1 MIEFGARLSLKD
13 NMLATM
19 KKNLQT
25 QKEFS
30 ETVKQTSSSI
40 KELGKAKADP
50 VIKARDNASG
60 IVNGVRRALRLVDST
75 ISAPEVS
82 LEDKATADL
91 KTLNKEIEKLN
102 HAKLLTK
109 AEVEDEA
116 TKKLEEINEKMRKM
130 ASTVISPVI
139 RLRDLTTSTVGKIKQ
154 RLKEIAVNYTPIVR
168 LRDLATQGISK
179 IKNTLGGLGSK
190 AFTTVIRLKDQA
202 TNSINKVRVS
212 IKTLQKMVAA
222 PVIKAKDTATKVIT
236 KVKNGLKAISKVFT
250 PIVKLKDEASK
261 IASKIKQR
269 IAEIKERHETRVS
282 LRDNASAGID
292 SIKNGLKALA
302 GGVVVAVT
310 VKKVGDL
317 TMAALNNGAGLE
329 QSIGGVQTL
338 FKGDADAVMANAAKA
353 YETAGL
359 SANAYMEQVTS
370 FSASLI
376 SSLGGDTTKAASIAD
391 RAITDMA
398 DNANKFGTDMGSI
411 QNAYQGFAK
420 QNYTMLD
427 NLKLGY
433 GGTQEEMQRLLKDAQ
448 AITGVKYNIDN
459 LADVY
464 TAIGVI
470 QEQLNITG
478 TTAKE
483 AEQTFSG
490 SFASMKASA
499 QNLLGNLS
507 VGDGEAVARS
517 MGELIT
523 TASTFFFGN
532 FVPMLQNIFS
542 NLPSAVST
550 AVSTVAPMIKEKVL
564 PLITSIKDTIFIGL
578 SSIGIDTGLLQ
589 NVLDQLFNVNV
600 DGGGLTGMFSSLKG
614 IFANTVNT
622 ILQILPPLISA
633 VQEIAPVVLSVFNT
647 IISTVGQIVPYVT
660 PVIET
665 IKNIVIT
672 AMPIIQQ
679 VITTVANAIVAIM
692 PTVSSIFQFVGN
704 VIQQVL
710 TVIGNHMGLF
720 QTIVST
726 VVTVVSTVWQALAP
740 VISAV
745 VDVIITVVDG
755 LLTGIET
762 VFNFLA
768 PYIQTIWESICGF
781 FEAASSTLTTIIDT
795 IKSVFQGLFDAVS
808 TVFGGIQDTVSS
820 VIENVTGIIGGAID
834 AISGFI
840 GKIGDAVSAAG
851 DFLGSVGGKIA
862 GFFGFAYGKDRVPY
876 DNYPAILHQ
885 GEKVLTRNQ
894 ADQYDRAMSTRGVQ
908 LTEIKPLDRG
918 GNNNGNIQEV
928 PVASNGSTEK
938 TVTQNITVE
947 INNPVITKEADVD
960 KVVEDMVKKFRK
972 LVPNMA

>member
-1 MIEFGARLSLKD
+1 
-13 NMLATM
+13 MLEYA
-19 KKNLQT
+19 NQ
-25 QKEFS
+25 
-30 ETVKQTSSSI
+30 
-40 KELGKAKADP
+40 AY
-50 VIKARDNASG
+50 
-60 IVNGVRRALRLVDST
+60 
-75 ISAPEVS
+75 
-82 LEDKATADL
+82 
-91 KTLNKEIEKLN
+91 KT
-102 HAKLLTK
+102 T
-109 AEVEDEA
+109 
-116 TKKLEEINEKMRKM
+116 
-130 ASTVISPVI
+130 
-139 RLRDLTTSTVGKIKQ
+139 
-154 RLKEIAVNYTPIVR
+154 
-168 LRDLATQGISK
+168 
-179 IKNTLGGLGSK
+179 
-190 AFTTVIRLKDQA
+190 
-202 TNSINKVRVS
+202 
-212 IKTLQKMVAA
+212 
-222 PVIKAKDTATKVIT
+222 
-236 KVKNGLKAISKVFT
+236 
-250 PIVKLKDEASK
+250 
-261 IASKIKQR
+261 
-269 IAEIKERHETRVS
+269 
-282 LRDNASAGID
+282 
-292 SIKNGLKALA
+292 
-302 GGVVVAVT
+302 
-310 VKKVGDL
+310 
-317 TMAALNNGAGLE
+317 
-329 QSIGGVQTL
+329 
-338 FKGDADAVMANAAKA
+338 
-353 YETAGL
+353 GL
-359 SANAYMEQVTS
+359 SANAYMENVTS
-370 FSASLI
+370 FSASLL
-376 SSLGGDTTKAASIAD
+376 SAVSGDTNKAAEVANKAMI
-391 RAITDMA
+391 DMA
-398 DNANKFGTDMGSI
+398 DNANKMGTDMESI

-433 GGTQEEMQRLLKDAQ
+433 GGTKEEMERLLSDAQ
-448 AITGVKYNIDN
+448 KLTGTSYNIDN

-470 QEQLNITG
+470 QDQLNITG

-499 QNLLGNLS
+499 QNLMGNLS

-550 AVSTVAPMIKEKVL
+550 AVSNVAPMIKEKVL
-564 PLITSIKDTIFIGL
+564 PLITSIKDTIFTGL

-600 DGGGLTGMFSSLKG
+600 DGGGLAGMFSSLKG
-614 IFANTVNT
+614 MFVNTVNT

-633 VQEIAPVVLSVFNT
+633 VQEIAPVMLDIF
-647 IISTVGQIVPYVT
+647 STVINAVGQIVPYVT

-665 IKNIVIT
+665 IKNIIVT
-672 AMPIIQQ
+672 AMPVIQQ

-692 PTVSSIFQFVGN
+692 PTVSSIFEFVGN

-755 LLTGIET
+755 LLTGIEA
-762 VFNFLA
+762 VFDFLA

-781 FEAASSTLTTIIDT
+781 FDAASSTISTIIDT
-795 IKSVFQGLFDAVS
+795 LKSIFEGLFDAVS
-808 TVFGGIQDTVSS
+808 TVFGNIQDTVSS
-820 VIENVTGIIGGAID
+820 VIDTVTGVISGAID

-840 GKIGDAVSAAG
+840 DKIGGAISAAK
-851 DFLGSVGGKIA
+851 DFIGSGVDKVK

-876 DNYPAILHQ
+876 DNYPAVLHQ

-908 LTEIKPLDRG
+908 LTKSIQPLEREDGSKVPTGDTGITQDTPKDSKG
-918 GNNNGNIQEV
+918 GTTVNI
-928 PVASNGSTEK
+928 EK
-938 TVTQNITVE
+938 LADTV
-947 INNPVITKEADVD
+947 VIEKEADVD

-972 LVPNMA
+972 LVPNMP